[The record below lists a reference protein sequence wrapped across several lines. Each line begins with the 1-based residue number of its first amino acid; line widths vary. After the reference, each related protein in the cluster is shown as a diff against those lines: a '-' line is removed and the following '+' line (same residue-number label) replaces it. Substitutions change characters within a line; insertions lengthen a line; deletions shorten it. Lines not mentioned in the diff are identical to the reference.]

1 VAKILSSL
9 RLLALAALS
18 ALACCAAAVA
28 QPDGAQNGV
37 DGQSSTADRVYASAR
52 PRLLQ
57 IRTLLDSA
65 GRQASLGSG
74 FLISADGLAITNYHV
89 VSQYALE
96 PATYRLEYAAPDGSH
111 GAVKLR
117 AIDVVNDLAV
127 VELEPREDKESRQF
141 FAFHARALEGNMP
154 KGQRIYSMGNPL
166 DLGFTIVDGTY
177 NGLVERSYNERIHF
191 SGAIN
196 PGMSG
201 GPVVTAD
208 GEIVGVNVAKHVG
221 GELVS
226 FLVPARFAKA
236 LVDRARSSPPLTT
249 ADSRREIGHQL
260 GTWQAGLYQALG
272 EQGFRTSAFGPYVA
286 PESNAPWFTCWA
298 RTNADVLPK
307 PRALASTTNC
317 SMQTSLFI
325 AGDLQT
331 GQVDIAHSYVRSV
344 DLNAF
349 QFSTFLSRQYQ
360 PSWLGTGTRLPKRL
374 TAQQCHEDFIE
385 AATDGTHPTLRAVWC
400 ARAYREFEDL
410 YDVSVV
416 AVTQDRS
423 REALISR
430 LSMQGVTYENAMAL
444 ARRFL
449 GAVAWAK

>member
-1 VAKILSSL
+1 
-9 RLLALAALS
+9 
-18 ALACCAAAVA
+18 
-28 QPDGAQNGV
+28 
-37 DGQSSTADRVYASAR
+37 
-52 PRLLQ
+52 
-57 IRTLLDSA
+57 
-65 GRQASLGSG
+65 
-74 FLISADGLAITNYHV
+74 
-89 VSQYALE
+89 
-96 PATYRLEYAAPDGSH
+96 
-111 GAVKLR
+111 
-117 AIDVVNDLAV
+117 
-127 VELEPREDKESRQF
+127 
-141 FAFHARALEGNMP
+141 
-154 KGQRIYSMGNPL
+154 
-166 DLGFTIVDGTY
+166 
-177 NGLVERSYNERIHF
+177 
-191 SGAIN
+191 
-196 PGMSG
+196 MSG

-249 ADSRREIGHQL
+249 ADSRREIGDQL
-260 GTWQAGLYQALG
+260 GAWQAGLYQALG

-325 AGDLQT
+325 AADLQT
-331 GQVDIAHSYVRSV
+331 GQVDIAHSYVRSI

-360 PSWLGTGTRLPKRL
+360 PSWLGTGARAPKRL

-385 AATDGTHPTLRAVWC
+385 AATDGTHPILRAVWC

-430 LSMQGVTYENAMAL
+430 LSMQGVTYGNAMAL

-449 GAVAWAK
+449 GSVAWAK